1 MKLLEIKNLSKSF
14 NDDLVLDDV
23 SLSVNKGE
31 TIGIIGPSG
40 GGKTTFLRCLNFLET
55 ADKGQIIIN
64 DNVIF
69 DANNKQLT
77 DEEIR
82 KNRLHFGL
90 VFQNFNLFP
99 QYSVIDNITLAM
111 KLLNKDN
118 PEKTALELLDKLGL
132 SNKKDSYPELLSGG
146 QKQRVAIARALALN
160 PDILCFDEPTSA
172 LDPGLTNEIAKVIC
186 DLKSK
191 DTTMIVVSHDMEFA
205 KKVADRIVLIL
216 NGKIIEEGKTEDFFN
231 NPQKEKTKQ
240 FLGQ

>member
-14 NDDLVLDDV
+14 NGECVLEDI
-23 SLSVNKGE
+23 SLTVNKGE

-40 GGKTTFLRCLNFLET
+40 GGKTTFLRCLNFLEI
-55 ADKGQIIIN
+55 ANKGQILIN
-64 DNVIF
+64 GKTIF
-69 DANNKQLT
+69 DANNVDLK
-77 DEEIR
+77 EEQIR

-99 QYSVIDNITLAM
+99 QYNVLENITLAM
-111 KLLNKDN
+111 KLLNKPN
-118 PEKTALELLDKLGL
+118 PDETALALLEKLGL

-146 QKQRVAIARALALN
+146 QKQRVAIARALALD

-172 LDPGLTNEIAKVIC
+172 LDPELTNDVAKVIC

-191 DTTMIVVSHDMEFA
+191 NTTMIVVSHDMNFA

-216 NGKIIEEGKTEDFFN
+216 DGKIVEEAETNEFFA
-231 NPQKEKTKQ
+231 NPKEEKTKQ
-240 FLGQ
+240 FLKN